1 MVLAE
6 RLTSQLLS
14 GKPAT
19 SPEEVTRLLL
29 AVQAQDARGARL
41 AIRVRTSG
49 LTAAD
54 IDRALDDRSLVIGW
68 LNRGTLHLVAADDYP
83 WLHALTTPQ
92 LFTANARRLEQEGV
106 SPAEADRAVAVIERS
121 LAEEGPLT
129 RGRLRER
136 IAPTGVR
143 TEGQALVHLL
153 LLASL
158 RGIAVRGPMAGG
170 EQAFV
175 RAEDWLGPPAP
186 VDRDRALAELG
197 RRYLAGHAPA
207 DDRDLA
213 KWSGIPL
220 GAARAGLKAIAAE
233 LHTRPDGLVELKAMP
248 TRADALPPPRLIG
261 QFDPILLGWAS
272 RADIVG
278 PYTRIVTNNGIFRPF
293 AMVEGRAAGIWSRR
307 AGKIELEPFHELS
320 GEVRAAL
327 DDDAADVTRFFS

>member
-129 RGRLRER
+129 RSQLRER

-175 RAEDWLGPPAP
+175 HAEDWLGPPAP
-186 VDRDRALAELG
+186 VDRDRALAELA

-213 KWSGIPL
+213 KWAGIPL
-220 GAARAGLKAIAAE
+220 GAARAGLQAIAAE
-233 LHTRPDGLVELKAMP
+233 LHTRPDGLVELKATP
-248 TRADALPPPRLIG
+248 TRADPLPPPRLIG
-261 QFDPILLGWAS
+261 QFDPSCSAGPREPTSSAPTPGSSRTTAS
-272 RADIVG
+272 SGRS
-278 PYTRIVTNNGIFRPF
+278 RWSK
-293 AMVEGRAAGIWSRR
+293 VEQRGSGAAAPGRSSSSR
-307 AGKIELEPFHELS
+307 S
-320 GEVRAAL
+320 
-327 DDDAADVTRFFS
+327 TS

>member
-54 IDRALDDRSLVIGW
+54 IDRALNDRSLVVGW

-83 WLHALTTPQ
+83 WLHSLTTPQ
-92 LFTANARRLEQEGV
+92 LVTANARRLEQEGV
-106 SPAEADRAVAVIERS
+106 SPAEADRAVAVIEQS
-121 LAEEGPLT
+121 LADEGPLT
-129 RGRLRER
+129 RRRLRER
-136 IAPTGVR
+136 IVPTGVR

-170 EQAFV
+170 EQAYAH
-175 RAEDWLGPPAP
+175 AEDWLGPRAP
-186 VDRDRALAELG
+186 VDRDRALAELA
-197 RRYLAGHAPA
+197 RRYLEGHAPA
-207 DDRDLA
+207 DDRDLS
-213 KWSGIPL
+213 KWAGIPL
-220 GAARAGLKAIAAE
+220 GAARAGLQAIAAE
-233 LHTRPDGLVELKAMP
+233 LHTRPDGLVELKTMP
-248 TRADALPPPRLIG
+248 THADPLPPPRLIG
-261 QFDPILLGWAS
+261 QFDPILLGWTS

-278 PYTRIVTNNGIFRPF
+278 AHTGIVTNNGLFRPF

-307 AGKIELEPFHELS
+307 AGKIELQPFHELS

-327 DDDAADVTRFFS
+327 DADAADVTRFFS

>member
-14 GKPAT
+14 GNSAAG
-19 SPEEVTRLLL
+19 PEEVTKHLL

-54 IDRALDDRSLVIGW
+54 VDRALDDRSLVIGW

-106 SPAEADRAVAVIERS
+106 SPAEAERAVAVIERS

-129 RGRLRER
+129 RSRLRER
-136 IAPTGVR
+136 IASTGVR

-158 RGIAVRGPMAGG
+158 RGVTVRGPMVGG
-170 EQAFV
+170 EQAFAH
-175 RAEDWLGPPAP
+175 AEDWLGPPAP
-186 VDRDRALAELG
+186 VDRDRALAELA

-213 KWSGIPL
+213 KWAGIPL
-220 GAARAGLKAIAAE
+220 GAARAGLQAIAAE
-233 LHTRPDGLVELKAMP
+233 LHTRPDGLVELKATP
-248 TRADALPPPRLIG
+248 TRADPLPPPRLIG

-278 PYTRIVTNNGIFRPF
+278 AHTGIVTNNGIFRPF

-327 DDDAADVTRFFS
+327 DADAADVTRFFS

>member
-19 SPEEVTRLLL
+19 SAEEVTRLLL

-129 RGRLRER
+129 RSRLRER

-153 LLASL
+153 LLACL

-170 EQAFV
+170 EQAYRPRRGLARPAGSRRPGPGAR
-175 RAEDWLGPPAP
+175 RARPPVP
-186 VDRDRALAELG
+186 
-197 RRYLAGHAPA
+197 RR
-207 DDRDLA
+207 
-213 KWSGIPL
+213 
-220 GAARAGLKAIAAE
+220 ARA
-233 LHTRPDGLVELKAMP
+233 R
-248 TRADALPPPRLIG
+248 RR
-261 QFDPILLGWAS
+261 S
-272 RADIVG
+272 RS
-278 PYTRIVTNNGIFRPF
+278 RE
-293 AMVEGRAAGIWSRR
+293 MGRNPAGRR
-307 AGKIELEPFHELS
+307 AGRSPRDRRRAPHAAGRAGRAEGHDRRAPSPFRRR
-320 GEVRAAL
+320 G
-327 DDDAADVTRFFS
+327 

>member
-19 SPEEVTRLLL
+19 SPEEVTRHLL

-129 RGRLRER
+129 RSQLRER

-170 EQAFV
+170 EQAFAH
-175 RAEDWLGPPAP
+175 AEDWLGPPAP
-186 VDRDRALAELG
+186 VDRDRALAELA

-213 KWSGIPL
+213 KWAGIPL
-220 GAARAGLKAIAAE
+220 GAARAGLQAIAAE
-233 LHTRPDGLVELKAMP
+233 LHTRPDGLVELKATP
-248 TRADALPPPRLIG
+248 TRGRPPSAAEADRPVRPDPARLG
-261 QFDPILLGWAS
+261 LAS
-272 RADIVG
+272 RH
-278 PYTRIVTNNGIFRPF
+278 RRRPHRDRHEQRHLP
-293 AMVEGRAAGIWSRR
+293 AVRDGRR
-307 AGKIELEPFHELS
+307 
-320 GEVRAAL
+320 
-327 DDDAADVTRFFS
+327 

>member
-49 LTAAD
+49 LSAAD
-54 IDRALDDRSLVIGW
+54 IDQTLNDRSLVIGW

-106 SPAEADRAVAVIERS
+106 SPDEADRAVAVIERS

-129 RGRLRER
+129 RGQLRER

-143 TEGQALVHLL
+143 TEAQALVHLL

-170 EQAFV
+170 EQAF
-175 RAEDWLGPPAP
+175 AHAGDWLGPQAP
-186 VDRDRALAELG
+186 IDRDRALAELA

-213 KWSGIPL
+213 KWAGIPL
-220 GAARAGLKAIAAE
+220 GAARAGLQAIAAE
-233 LHTRPDGLVELKAMP
+233 LHTRPDGLVELKATP
-248 TRADALPPPRLIG
+248 TRADPLPSPRLIG
-261 QFDPILLGWAS
+261 QFDPILLGWTS

-278 PYTRIVTNNGIFRPF
+278 AHSGIVTNNGIFRPF
-293 AMVEGRAAGIWSRR
+293 AMVEGRAAGTWGRR

-320 GEVRAAL
+320 AEVRAAL
-327 DDDAADVTRFFS
+327 DADAADVTRFLS